1 MRAKIEGGIGMNRMS
16 LNALYDIH
24 EYADL
29 IRGIMQ
35 ALDVQS
41 ETLRYVSQLSELIL
55 KRVDFISGQLRDE

>member
-1 MRAKIEGGIGMNRMS
+1 MKIH
-16 LNALYDIH
+16 NALYDIH

-41 ETLRYVSQLSELIL
+41 ETLRYVSELSELIL
-55 KRVDFISGQLRDE
+55 KRVDFIRLHLGMEVDDRLHRYE

>member
-1 MRAKIEGGIGMNRMS
+1 MKIH
-16 LNALYDIH
+16 NALYDIH